1 MCRQK
6 QDTQSIDGGVVEPQA
21 QLPPPTSPDGG
32 QLQRFVSSYLTCFT
46 GGGSHSPTAISGR
59 GE

>member
-1 MCRQK
+1 MA
-6 QDTQSIDGGVVEPQA
+6 GVSSLKHS
-21 QLPPPTSPDGG
+21 LPPPTSPDGG